1 MLLNLKIKNDLKVV
15 LRLPENLD
23 ENQKHPKLLATVS
36 PEKTTDCWREMTVEP
51 IHKTSRK
58 SQRSFGPIA
67 SLIRQNDS
75 KNTNLKSSGN
85 KAESTRSFETM
96 VRKQCLNSR
105 GDETQS
111 AQY

>member
-1 MLLNLKIKNDLKVV
+1 MSLNLKIEDDFKIVLTLSESLDL
-15 LRLPENLD
+15 
-23 ENQKHPKLLATVS
+23 KHPKRLATVS
-36 PEKTTDCWREMTVEP
+36 PEKTTDCWRDMTVEL

-75 KNTNLKSSGN
+75 KNTNLKSSGS

-105 GDETQS
+105 GDKTKS